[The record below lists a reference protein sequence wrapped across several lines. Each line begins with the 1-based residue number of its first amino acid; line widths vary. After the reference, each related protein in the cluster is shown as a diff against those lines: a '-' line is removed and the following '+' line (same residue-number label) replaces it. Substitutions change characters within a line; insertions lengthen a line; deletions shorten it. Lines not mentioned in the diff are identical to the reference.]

1 VGDLSWVAPCREKI
15 IKHHIIKMKKQSLLE
30 YETPFI
36 VVHEVAFEG
45 DLCQSKIEANITV
58 EDLDEENGSDHNLE
72 F

>member
-1 VGDLSWVAPCREKI
+1 
-15 IKHHIIKMKKQSLLE
+15 MKKQTKME

-45 DLCQSKIEANITV
+45 DLCQSNIKGNITV
-58 EDLDEENGSDHNLE
+58 TDLEQDDDTNPNNQFE

>member
-1 VGDLSWVAPCREKI
+1 
-15 IKHHIIKMKKQSLLE
+15 MKKQTKME

-58 EDLDEENGSDHNLE
+58 EDLDEENGSDHDLE